1 MKVRLPITVLHGGS
15 YVPPGTEIDL
25 PDDEAR
31 SMIARFG
38 TCAHDETLSDA
49 DLASV
54 RVLNEMNSIY
64 HG

>member
-15 YVPPGTEIDL
+15 YLPPGTEIDL

-31 SMIARFG
+31 SMVARFG
-38 TCAHDETLSDA
+38 ICAPDETLSPD
-49 DLASV
+49 DLTSIE
-54 RVLNEMNSIY
+54 VLNRMHAI